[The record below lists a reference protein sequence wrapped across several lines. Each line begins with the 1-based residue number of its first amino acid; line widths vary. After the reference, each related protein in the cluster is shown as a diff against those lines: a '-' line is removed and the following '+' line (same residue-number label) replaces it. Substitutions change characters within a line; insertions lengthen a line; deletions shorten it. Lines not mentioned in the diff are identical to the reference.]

1 MARKPG
7 GSTVSPGKAFAVV
20 AVAVFLA
27 TLDVFIVNIAFP
39 AISAAFPGSSVS
51 DVSWVLNVYAIAFA
65 ALLVPAGKLGDIL
78 GRRRVF
84 VTGLLLFGAGSA
96 LCAAAPSL
104 GFLIAARAVQAVGAA
119 AVTPTSL
126 GLVLPIFPPQR
137 RPLVISGWAAIGA
150 VGAASGPAL
159 GGALTEI
166 SWHWIFIVNVPLA
179 LIASV
184 AAVRLVAEIRDP
196 DRQPL
201 PDWVGTVL
209 LIGAI
214 GLLTLALVQGPT
226 WDWDARVIACLA
238 GAAALGALFVLR
250 SAHHPAPVLELSILR
265 VRAFALSSLSA
276 ALFFAAFAAMLLSN
290 VLFLTDVWHYT
301 AIKAGLLM
309 TPGPL
314 AAAAFAPLSGRLAAR
329 IGVGKVGALG
339 AVLFVL
345 GCLWWIWQIGAQP
358 GYATEALPGML
369 VGGSG
374 VGLVLPAF
382 TIAATSTL
390 PPTRLA
396 TGIGAQTM
404 FRQIGATLGVAAFV
418 AILGT
423 PGPGNVLD
431 AFDNTRWFM
440 SASAVAA
447 ALALLLIHPAA
458 PRRAAPTTA
467 GEPAQH
473 ERVS

>member
-1 MARKPG
+1 MTDKPA
-7 GSTVSPGKAFAVV
+7 VSPGKAFAVV

-27 TLDVFIVNIAFP
+27 TLDMFIVNIAFP
-39 AISAAFPGSSVS
+39 AISDAFAGSSVS

-104 GFLIAARAVQAVGAA
+104 GLLIAARTVQAVGAA

-126 GLVLPIFPPQR
+126 GLVLPIFAPQR

-196 DRQPL
+196 NQQPL
-201 PDWVGTVL
+201 PDWVGTIL

-214 GLLTLALVQGPT
+214 GLLTLALVQGST

-238 GAAALGALFVLR
+238 GAAGLGMLFVLR
-250 SAHHPAPVLELSILR
+250 SARHPAPVLELSILR

-358 GYATEALPGML
+358 RYATEALPGML
-369 VGGSG
+369 VGGAG

-382 TIAATSTL
+382 TIAAISTL

-396 TGIGAQTM
+396 TGLGAQM
-404 FRQIGATLGVAAFV
+404 MIRQIGATLGVAAFV

-423 PGPGNVLD
+423 PGPGDVLG
-431 AFDNTRWFM
+431 AFDDTRWFM

-447 ALALLLIHPAA
+447 ALALLLIRRAA
-458 PRRAAPTTA
+458 PHRAAPTTA
-467 GEPAQH
+467 AEPAQP

>member
-1 MARKPG
+1 MTDKPA
-7 GSTVSPGKAFAVV
+7 VSPGKAFAVV

-27 TLDVFIVNIAFP
+27 TLDMFIVNIAFP
-39 AISAAFPGSSVS
+39 AISDAFAGSSVS

-184 AAVRLVAEIRDP
+184 AAVRRVAEIRDP

-214 GLLTLALVQGPT
+214 GLLTLALVQGST
-226 WDWDARVIACLA
+226 WDWDARVIICLA
-238 GAAALGALFVLR
+238 GAAGLGALFVLR
-250 SAHHPAPVLELSILR
+250 SAHHPAPLLELSILR

-358 GYATEALPGML
+358 RYASQALPGML

-382 TIAATSTL
+382 TIAAISTL

-396 TGIGAQTM
+396 TGLGAQM
-404 FRQIGATLGVAAFV
+404 MIRQIGATLGVAAFV

-423 PGPGNVLD
+423 PGPGDVLD
-431 AFDNTRWFM
+431 AFNNTRWFM

-447 ALALLLIHPAA
+447 ALALLLIRPAA

-467 GEPAQH
+467 AEPAQH